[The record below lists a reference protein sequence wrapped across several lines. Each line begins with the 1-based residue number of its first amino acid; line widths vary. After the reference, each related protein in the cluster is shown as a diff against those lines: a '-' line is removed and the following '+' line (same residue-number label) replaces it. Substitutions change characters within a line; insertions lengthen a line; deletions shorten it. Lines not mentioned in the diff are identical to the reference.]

1 MPPVT
6 FRFEESV
13 YSFDESVLQ
22 NIVCVIVANGTVTQS
37 VTVLVESGT
46 PGDSA
51 TGVLLQKC
59 SYLVHIIL

>member
-13 YSFDESVLQ
+13 YSFVESVLQ
-22 NIVCVIVANGTVTQS
+22 NSVCVIVASGTVTQS